1 MKVAS
6 CEERN
11 IHAVAKT
18 INPVTRL
25 LPSKSFVV
33 MFCGFRLCPPMRMAL
48 DIFCGLGLV
57 FHAHG
62 CLTEL
67 ATFGVRKVC
76 GEILPAPW
84 TSDVTINI
92 QA

>member
-1 MKVAS
+1 
-6 CEERN
+6 
-11 IHAVAKT
+11 
-18 INPVTRL
+18 
-25 LPSKSFVV
+25 
-33 MFCGFRLCPPMRMAL
+33 MRMAL
-48 DIFCGLGLV
+48 GIFCGLGLV